1 MNPGPSTIYVLSK
14 EVFKKK
20 KLNLQEIQ
28 LYIQTQLFFYLSFFF
43 FFSKICKFPEALLRK
58 ELENII
64 NSDNEE

>member
-1 MNPGPSTIYVLSK
+1 MYPGPSTIYVLSE

-28 LYIQTQLFFYLSFFF
+28 LDIQTQLFFYLS

-64 NSDNEE
+64 NSDNQE